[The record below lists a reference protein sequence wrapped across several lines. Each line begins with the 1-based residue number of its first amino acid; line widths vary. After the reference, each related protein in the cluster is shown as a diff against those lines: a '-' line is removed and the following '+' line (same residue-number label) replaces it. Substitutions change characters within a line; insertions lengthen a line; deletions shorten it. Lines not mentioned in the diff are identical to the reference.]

1 MGFIA
6 GLMVGAMADLHSHVQ
21 QGTVLQL
28 QLAALV
34 ALARLQRLKLVTGQ
48 AQLATGNGDVEEF
61 AGECALVGA
70 VHKLEAGVDAAL
82 YRCPVGAAALVI
94 GQLRREGEAEGRSAV
109 IQFDLR
115 GVAVLPAQLDAVEPG
130 IDTEILALGHPLV
143 TDGGNELVDIQHAAG
158 GIEFDQITLEGLGPF
173 LRSEER
179 STRLNSSHVRISYAV
194 FCLKKK
200 MARTQP
206 SVGAE

>member
-6 GLMVGAMADLHSHVQ
+6 GLMVGAMADLHSQVQ

-82 YRCPVGAAALVI
+82 YPCPVGAAAPVT
-94 GQLRREGEAEGRSAV
+94 GQLRREGEAEGRSAA
-109 IQFDLR
+109 IEFELR
-115 GVAVLPAQLDAVEPG
+115 GVAVLPAQVEAVEPG
-130 IDTEILALGHPLV
+130 IDTGILALRQPLV
-143 TDGGNELVDIQHAAG
+143 TGAENELGDLPVAAG
-158 GIEFDQITLEGLGPF
+158 RIAFEQRALEGLGPLPEAD
-173 LRSEER
+173 LRRR
-179 STRLNSSHVRISYAV
+179 SRGVQ
-194 FCLKKK
+194 CL
-200 MARTQP
+200 AQ
-206 SVGAE
+206 